1 MMQKHMRTPSRL
13 VAAFLA
19 VGASVFAFSL
29 PAQGAR
35 AAQDGGQER
44 KDEEKKEDVK
54 KEEEKPIR
62 AEIGKPAPAFELPT
76 VDGKT
81 VKLADSKGK
90 TVVLEWFNAACPYC
104 VYAYGEKG
112 PLRKLP
118 EELQKKGV
126 VWLSIVSEKPENK
139 GGKVETTKKFM
150 EENGVRVPM
159 LLDPDGK
166 VGRAYGAKTTPHVF
180 VIDGKGTLVYAGA
193 LDNAPFG
200 KVEGD
205 GEPVSYLEAAIADLA
220 AGKKI
225 EKPETKAYG

>member
-1 MMQKHMRTPSRL
+1 METTMTKRHLGIPSRL
-13 VAAFLA
+13 VGASLA
-19 VGASVFAFSL
+19 VGATLFALSL
-29 PAQGAR
+29 PAW
-35 AAQDGGQER
+35 AAQDGG
-44 KDEEKKEDVK
+44 KEKKDDAKKEEVK
-54 KEEEKPIR
+54 KEEKTVQ
-62 AEIGKPAPAFELPT
+62 AEIGKPAPAFELT
-76 VDGKT
+76 GVDGKT

-90 TVVLEWFNAACPYC
+90 TVVLEWFNATCPYC

-118 EELQKKGV
+118 EELEKKGV
-126 VWLSIVSEKPENK
+126 VWLSVVSEKPDNK
-139 GGKVETTKKFM
+139 GGKVEAIKKFM
-150 EENGVRVPM
+150 EENGVKVPM

-205 GEPVSYLEAAIADLA
+205 GERVSYVEAAIADLA